1 MNDTIEEQEGR
12 PDDGSLLLRNS
23 PTSKIESNTSTNTM
37 PTSTSSHHPYL
48 THRTTSTNTSQ
59 SSLSSHGSGGGG
71 GKIRSRSSSNSKLS
85 NNAAAGGYGSLTKRK
100 KLAHCL
106 TVPELSNSAR
116 QQLGG
121 SIRHSSRNRLVR
133 DSRDQLLLSRGEN
146 GSSSVGQSGR
156 RRSNR
161 LLGK

>member
-1 MNDTIEEQEGR
+1 MMNDTVEEERRQ
-12 PDDGSLLLRNS
+12 PIDGGGSPLLRNS
-23 PTSKIESNTSTNTM
+23 PTRKVESNTSTNYTQ
-37 PTSTSSHHPYL
+37 TSTSHHHPYL
-48 THRTTSTNTSQ
+48 THRTSNTNTSQ

-71 GKIRSRSSSNSKLS
+71 KIRSRSSSNSKLS
-85 NNAAAGGYGSLTKRK
+85 NAAAGGYGSLTKRK

-121 SIRHSSRNRLVR
+121 IRHSSRNRLVR